1 MLSGLHACRCHHVA
15 RHKASSGCG
24 GAGAALLKIRTFTL
38 SIRIVLLLPLLASL
52 RLLAPLLLLLPLLLG
67 DNVSRWVAVT
77 DGQRL
82 LVRAMG

>member
-1 MLSGLHACRCHHVA
+1 MLNGLHACRCHHVA

-52 RLLAPLLLLLPLLLG
+52 RLLAPLLLR
-67 DNVSRWVAVT
+67 DNVPRRVAVT

-82 LVRAMG
+82 LVGAVG